1 MCTDAL
7 KTEWKTV
14 LLGNLKEMP
23 IEGKTPEQL
32 VENVLEVLQMSF
44 SGSPTPLAEFAG
56 YAKSK
61 MGDFDF
67 GKVGAKKDAKSVSKE
82 ILKQLLA
89 LKTDA
94 QKELESLINE
104 F

>member
-7 KTEWKTV
+7 KAEWRTV
-14 LLGNLKEMP
+14 LLGSLRELP

-32 VENVLEVLQMSF
+32 VENVLEVLQMSY
-44 SGSPTPLAEFAG
+44 SGNPTPLAEFAG
-56 YAKSK
+56 YAKSR

-82 ILKQLLA
+82 ILKQMLA

-94 QKELESLINE
+94 QKELESLIKE